1 MNRKAAELLE
11 RWIAEWVRPV
21 PAAEMHAEAAR
32 LAAEFTAYA
41 ADAGIRIGHVEED
54 LGEDLASRM
63 EDALKAAGA
72 GEPEPRDTDP

>member
-1 MNRKAAELLE
+1 
-11 RWIAEWVRPV
+11 
-21 PAAEMHAEAAR
+21 MHAEAAR

-72 GEPEPRDTDP
+72 AEPEPRDTDP